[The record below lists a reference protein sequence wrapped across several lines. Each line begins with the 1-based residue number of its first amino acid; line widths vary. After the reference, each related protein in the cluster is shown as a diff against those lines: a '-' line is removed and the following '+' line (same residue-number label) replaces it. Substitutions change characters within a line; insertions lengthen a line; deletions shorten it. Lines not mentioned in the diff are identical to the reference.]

1 MLRQK
6 GKNGYNKKNTGIINF
21 FMNYKL
27 IDTHAHLDFEKLQEN
42 IDEILENAKAVG
54 VEKIIIPGVTLEDT
68 PKIIDLI
75 EKYDNLFGAVAVHP
89 SEAKGWQEEYY
100 PILKEYAQHDR
111 IVAIGETGLDYYHDD
126 SFKETQQHVFRRHLE
141 LAEELNIPVIIHD
154 REAHADVLSILKE
167 FPEVKGVMHCFSG
180 SVEFA
185 MDCVK
190 IGYYIALGG
199 PVTFK
204 NAVKPKEVA
213 KQVPIEKLVL
223 ETDSPF
229 LTPHPFRGK
238 DNDPSKIILVA
249 ETIAEIKNLTVEEVA
264 NNTSQNAE
272 NLFGI

>member
-1 MLRQK
+1 
-6 GKNGYNKKNTGIINF
+6 
-21 FMNYKL
+21 MNYKL
-27 IDTHAHLDFEKLQEN
+27 IDTHAHLDFEKLWEN
-42 IDEILENAKAVG
+42 IEQVLENAKAVG

-100 PILKEYAQHDR
+100 GILKEYAQHDK
-111 IVAIGETGLDYYHDD
+111 IVAIGETGLDYYWDKT
-126 SFKETQQHVFRRHLE
+126 FKETQQHVFRRHLE
-141 LAEELNIPVIIHD
+141 LAEELSIPVIVHD

-180 SVEFA
+180 SAEFA
-185 MDCVK
+185 LDCVK

-213 KQVPIEKLVL
+213 AKVLIEKLVL

-229 LTPHPFRGK
+229 LAPHPFRGK
-238 DNDPSKIILVA
+238 ENDPSKIILVA
-249 ETIAEIKNLTVEEVA
+249 EAIAEIKNLTVEEVA
-264 NNTSQNAE
+264 NLTSQNAE

>member
-1 MLRQK
+1 MALPPPYPIMFITDLSVLK
-6 GKNGYNKKNTGIINF
+6 VNI

-27 IDTHAHLDFEKLQEN
+27 IDTHAHLDFEKLWEN
-42 IDEILENAKAVG
+42 IEQVLENAKAVG

-100 PILKEYAQHDR
+100 GILKEYAQHDK
-111 IVAIGETGLDYYHDD
+111 IVAIGETGLDYYWDKT
-126 SFKETQQHVFRRHLE
+126 FKETQQHVFRRHLE
-141 LAEELNIPVIIHD
+141 LAEELSIPVIVHD

-180 SVEFA
+180 SAEFA
-185 MDCVK
+185 LDCVK

-213 KQVPIEKLVL
+213 AKV
-223 ETDSPF
+223 
-229 LTPHPFRGK
+229 
-238 DNDPSKIILVA
+238 
-249 ETIAEIKNLTVEEVA
+249 
-264 NNTSQNAE
+264 
-272 NLFGI
+272 

>member
-1 MLRQK
+1 
-6 GKNGYNKKNTGIINF
+6 
-21 FMNYKL
+21 MNYKL

-100 PILKEYAQHDR
+100 GILKEYAQHDK
-111 IVAIGETGLDYYHDD
+111 IVAIGETGLDYYWDKT
-126 SFKETQQHVFRRHLE
+126 FKETQQHVFRRHLE
-141 LAEELNIPVIIHD
+141 LAEELSIPVIVHD

-180 SVEFA
+180 SAEFA
-185 MDCVK
+185 LDCVK

-213 KQVPIEKLVL
+213 AKVLIEKLVL

-229 LTPHPFRGK
+229 LAPHPYRGK
-238 DNDPSKIILVA
+238 ENDPSKIILVA
-249 ETIAEIKNLTVEEVA
+249 EAIAEIKNLTVEEVA
-264 NNTSQNAE
+264 NLTSQNAE